1 MRSFFLQLCRLFMF
15 CLDKISIFLSHE
27 VLTKEFFLTAHHEN
41 EMFDFSIIILAY
53 KNPVPSS

>member
-1 MRSFFLQLCRLFMF
+1 MF
-15 CLDKISIFLSHE
+15 YLDKISIFLSHE
-27 VLTKEFFLTAHHEN
+27 VLTKEFFPTAHHEN